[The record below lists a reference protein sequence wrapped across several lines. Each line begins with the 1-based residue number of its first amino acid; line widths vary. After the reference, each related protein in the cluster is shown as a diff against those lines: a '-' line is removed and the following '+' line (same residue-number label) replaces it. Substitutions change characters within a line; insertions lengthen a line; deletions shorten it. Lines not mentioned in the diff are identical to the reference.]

1 MTDASDPVR
10 ARRSFLHRVTKF
22 NVGEDESLAA
32 RHSPSSPPVFTFTH
46 PLLPY
51 QNHLTMAPKSA
62 VAEKKPA
69 STASKAPAKK
79 PAGKAPAKKAVKKT
93 PAADGE
99 KKKKRKTRKET

>member
-1 MTDASDPVR
+1 
-10 ARRSFLHRVTKF
+10 
-22 NVGEDESLAA
+22 
-32 RHSPSSPPVFTFTH
+32 
-46 PLLPY
+46 
-51 QNHLTMAPKSA
+51 MAPKSA

-69 STASKAPAKK
+69 STASKAPASKK